1 MPTSSSR
8 PRARVSKANDSDRYR
23 GIRRRRPP
31 PGRSL
36 AIFSALLLAAT
47 GVFAGLVGPPLVDRL
62 TADEQSVAAAGP
74 EPSVDVTPL
83 ATPSAQPSVTAS
95 PQPPPLLRESGPVPR
110 SGQDSFEFAPGL
122 GKVAGHAGTLRR
134 YRVATENGSGQ
145 DAEKFAEV
153 VEQTLSDPRSW
164 TGSGQLRLQ
173 RVPGGANYDFT
184 VYLATGSTAG
194 RMCAAGGTDIRI
206 DGEPYTSCRT
216 PGKVI
221 INLSRWMLSVDHM
234 VKAKVPL
241 DVYRL
246 YVINHETGHQLG
258 HGHEQCPG
266 KGRPAPVMQQQTLF
280 LSGCTVN
287 PWPYLDGE
295 RYEGAPV

>member
-1 MPTSSSR
+1 MPTSNSR
-8 PRARVSKANDSDRYR
+8 PRARVTRANDSDRYR

-36 AIFSALLLAAT
+36 AIFSGLLVAVT
-47 GVFAGLVGPPLVDRL
+47 GVVAGLVGPPLVDRL
-62 TADEQSVAAAGP
+62 TSAEQPVAAAGP
-74 EPSVDVTPL
+74 EPSAGVAPLL
-83 ATPSAQPSVTAS
+83 ATPGATPSVAGS
-95 PQPPPLLRESGPVPR
+95 AEPPLLREPGPVPR
-110 SGQDSFEFAPGL
+110 SGQDTFEYAPGV

-134 YRVATENGSGQ
+134 YRVATENGSDQ
-145 DAEKFAEV
+145 DVKKFAEA

-164 TGSGQLRLQ
+164 TGSGRLRLQ

-184 VYLATGSTAG
+184 VYLATADTAG

-206 DGEPYTSCRT
+206 DGQPYTSCRT

-221 INLSRWMLSVDHM
+221 INLDRWMLSVDHL

-241 DVYRL
+241 DAYRL
-246 YVINHETGHQLG
+246 YVVNHETGHQLG

-280 LSGCTVN
+280 LSGCTAN